1 MTRTLQLASKILSLA
16 GQIDITDQSGALAYE
31 ARAEFQL
38 GGAHWDLF
46 NGDVRLA
53 TLRRPRWAWNPPWRI
68 DSFQGEWA
76 LKRKLFSMTRHYTVL
91 GGPYDGATVSGNLWD
106 RSFVID
112 HRGTTLA
119 RASSRL
125 LSLRDV
131 HEVQILHPDAEL
143 LCVLALV
150 IVKDDRR
157 SAAASDGD

>member
-31 ARAEFQL
+31 ARADIKL
-38 GGAHWDLF
+38 AGAHWDLF

-53 TLRRPRWAWNPPWRI
+53 TLQRARWAWNPPWRI
-68 DSFQGEWA
+68 DSFQGKWA
-76 LKRKLFSMTRHYTVL
+76 LRRKLFSMTRHYTVL
-91 GGPYDGATVSGNLWD
+91 GGPYDGATVTGKLWD
-106 RSFVID
+106 RSFVIE
-112 HRGTTLA
+112 HLGVTLA
-119 RASSRL
+119 RASSSL

-150 IVKDDRR
+150 IVKDGRR
-157 SAAASDGD
+157 SAAVSDAD